1 MWSIGERRLLG
12 RETRGLCARAS
23 TSMRADSCAMRAVT
37 CWTGP
42 GEMGG
47 FQIEGA
53 PALLESGARG
63 SFSRENELMD

>member
-1 MWSIGERRLLG
+1 
-12 RETRGLCARAS
+12 
-23 TSMRADSCAMRAVT
+23 MRADSCAMRGVT